1 MNNFAKRNFN
11 LILFLST
18 IAGFILPQFGEVSG
32 YLILGVLSF
41 IIFSSSFKV
50 SFSVEFFRD
59 RAKSLFLF
67 YMLRFLAIPVALFY
81 LVLPFS
87 PFYASCV
94 FLLFILPA
102 GVTAP
107 AFTNVFRGNIALAL
121 VLLILS
127 SFLIPFLM
135 PFLSSLLM
143 TEVIEIDRLQL
154 FSTLFITVIFPYLLH
169 LPFRKNSRMNL
180 WMQNH
185 DSFISVM
192 GIALIFALAIA
203 EYRPVLLSEPN
214 LILPFFIVALAGFVG
229 MYLFG
234 WIVFRQAPQEDKVA
248 LLFVSGANNV
258 ALGVVISFLYFPAE
272 TGIFFIVCE
281 IAWVLILIPIKKVM
295 AMVAKRS

>member
-18 IAGFILPQFGEVSG
+18 IAGFVLPQFGEISG

-59 RAKSLFLF
+59 RVKSLFVF

-81 LVLPFS
+81 IILPFS
-87 PFYASCV
+87 PFYASSV

-107 AFTNVFRGNIALAL
+107 AFTNVFGGNIALAL

-127 SFLIPFLM
+127 SFLIPLLM

-169 LPFRKNSRMNL
+169 LPFRKNASVNL

-185 DSFISVM
+185 DSFISVI
-192 GIALIFALAIA
+192 GIALIFSLAIA
-203 EYRPVLLSEPN
+203 EYRPVLLSEPD

-234 WIVFRQAPQEDKVA
+234 WVVFQKTPRGDKVA

-281 IAWVLILIPIKKVM
+281 IAWVLILIPVKKVLKT
-295 AMVAKRS
+295 VVQVL